1 MSPLTSRTRTPMVG
15 GGLFFGSA
23 GFDSAV
29 IDLVAGA
36 RISVI
41 RRLSY
46 DQGFGDFHLPVFE
59 GVDECV
65 DYGGIEVCSGTGD
78 DDLPGF
84 KWGDGAAI
92 GAIAGQSVKGI

>member
-1 MSPLTSRTRTPMVG
+1 M
-15 GGLFFGSA
+15 
-23 GFDSAV
+23 
-29 IDLVAGA
+29 
-36 RISVI
+36 

-46 DQGFGDFHLPVFE
+46 NQGLGDFHLPVFE

-65 DYGGIEVCSGTGD
+65 DYGGIEVCSGAGD

-92 GAIAGQSVKGI
+92 GAIAGESVKGVGYGQDSGLNGYFFALGRTVA